1 MEDNNLK
8 DDEIEQKSTPS
19 FQPEINE
26 NSRQI
31 AENLRKRSI
40 LELYDLIANGSEVYD
55 LMNFQPTSIENQK
68 KMTKH
73 QILAIQYFV
82 PYVIK
87 HSYKLEDDEIP
98 DNIEKTE
105 YLVKM
110 KYNTTPTM
118 VDFDEEMHLFV
129 TRDSFLESM
138 QSYLK
143 LPNGKKFPIPIR
155 FDKKGIPKDCKGEDK
170 NDNLDKKNKERN
182 KLIKLTK
189 SQVGPQMEKAIN
201 EYLKRRQLI
210 NERSNSGGGDRIYTT
225 EIDPECTFQPNLRK
239 TLFEKYRNE
248 LGINSITKN
257 DECMQMI
264 KKYLLLDN
272 NDKDEKVE
280 SYFKSLQECTF
291 QPNIEKFIKKGVPKE
306 YYSKIK
312 KESKEEVK
320 EIEST
325 NKSEMVFFG
334 REEAENNLDNERIQK
349 ERTKA
354 INRIFKEVWSD
365 SMNIVFNFDSSK
377 VYSNLIP
384 ITDKFDSAE
393 LIDDEMKDSTKSTS
407 SLKNNSKSRIKYD
420 WENREQGP
428 IYDRE
433 IRQKLKQNKKEPN
446 ISNNIE
452 KVQEKPKKKY
462 VPPYKWEEDLR
473 NESKKYQ
480 AKVNLEPNNKQNEN
494 DSQIFE
500 KNKWGRYIRLKNRHV
515 KSIPVSNIEVV
526 TNPEKGLDESLG
538 LTNIAKCY
546 SRICEITTPIT
557 VVGVRENIIDY
568 LEKELEKPLPNLIEM
583 FDNQHL

>member
-1 MEDNNLK
+1 MESTNL
-8 DDEIEQKSTPS
+8 DGEMGQEPIPS

-26 NSRQI
+26 KSRQI
-31 AENLRKRSI
+31 AENLRKKSI
-40 LELYDLIANGSEVYD
+40 LELYDLITNGSKVYD
-55 LMNFQPTSIENQK
+55 LMSFQPSSVEAQK

-82 PYVIK
+82 PYVMK
-87 HSYKLEDDEIP
+87 HSYKLEGDEIP
-98 DNIEKTE
+98 DSIEKTE
-105 YLVKM
+105 DLIK
-110 KYNTTPTM
+110 KNYNTTPIM

-129 TRDSFLESM
+129 TRDSFLETM
-138 QSYLK
+138 QVYLK
-143 LPNGKKFPIPIR
+143 LPSGKKFPIPIR
-155 FDKKGIPKDCKGEDK
+155 FDKKGIPKDCKGEAK
-170 NDNLDKKNKERN
+170 NDNSDKKNKERN
-182 KLIKLTK
+182 TSIKPTK
-189 SQVGPQMEKAIN
+189 SQVGPQMEKAIS
-201 EYLKRRQLI
+201 EYLKRKQLI
-210 NERSNSGGGDRIYTT
+210 NERNNNRGENGVYTS

-291 QPNIEKFIKKGVPKE
+291 QPNIEKFIKKGIPKE

-312 KESKEEVK
+312 KENKEEV
-320 EIEST
+320 IETESS

-334 REEAENNLDNERIQK
+334 KEESENSMDNERIQK
-349 ERTKA
+349 ERTRA
-354 INRIFKEVWSD
+354 INRIFKEVWNS
-365 SMNIVFNFDSSK
+365 SMNMVFNCESSK

-384 ITDKFDSAE
+384 ISDELDSSK
-393 LIDDEMKDSTKSTS
+393 LIDDEMKNSTKKS
-407 SLKNNSKSRIKYD
+407 SLFNNEFKYRIKYD
-420 WENREQGP
+420 WETREQGP

-433 IRQKLKQNKKEPN
+433 TRQRLKQKKME
-446 ISNNIE
+446 SNSCKNTV
-452 KVQEKPKKKY
+452 KAQEKLKKKY
-462 VPPYKWEEDLR
+462 NPPYKWEEDLR
-473 NESKKYQ
+473 NESNKYQ
-480 AKVNLEPNNKQNEN
+480 AKINSEPNNKQNEN
-494 DSQIFE
+494 ESQIFD
-500 KNKWGRYIRLKNRHV
+500 KNKWERYIRLKDRHV

-557 VVGVRENIIDY
+557 VVGVRENIIDF

-583 FDNQHL
+583 FDDQN